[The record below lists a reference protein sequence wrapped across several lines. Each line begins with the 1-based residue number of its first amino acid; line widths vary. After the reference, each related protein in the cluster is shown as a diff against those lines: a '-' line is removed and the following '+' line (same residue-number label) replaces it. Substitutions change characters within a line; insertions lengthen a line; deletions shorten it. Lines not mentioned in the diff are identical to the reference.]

1 MVDKS
6 TAIPVGVCE
15 NVPVVVANFSILTDF
30 VILDMH
36 VDDNMSVIIG
46 RPFLNTTRAV
56 IDCSKGKLTA
66 HVNGNAHTVYFLR
79 KPNKG
84 DSLNSTGNVMTI
96 EYFEFPI
103 QVSEKKYETIMI
115 GTIPIKVEVT

>member
-56 IDCSKGKLTA
+56 IDCSKGKLTS
-66 HVNGNAHTVYFLR
+66 HVNGNAHTIYFLR

-96 EYFEFPI
+96 EDFEFPI